1 MTRVFWYTDAAPICP
16 GLFKQD
22 WPVPRII
29 GSFWP
34 PGWGVVLASQ
44 QVVQTK
50 GVDTVEAF
58 WALGLRRNWRGSLSH
73 GGSPSHHGLKLKWLN
88 DLDDNW
94 GYSHFWKP
102 PYRALCS
109 LMWPTGY
116 LYRLVGEMTIHQHP
130 PFQVVASLV
139 YDKMEISTEDP
150 NMPWLSLVLQR
161 DENWNTLWMR
171 SVKGL
176 GSEITFLS
184 WKLWNLPR
192 GGCLKMGNT
201 HECGDF
207 SQLSLCQD
215 WCGSHFTCCTLDG
228 DVLLC
233 ERWCLYQEQRWA
245 NLFVGLVYFE

>member
-22 WPVPRII
+22 WPVLRII

-116 LYRLVGEMTIHQHP
+116 LYRLVGEMTLHQHP

-192 GGCLKMGNT
+192 GVVSKWGIPTNVAILVSWAFARIGAAHTSPAAPWMVMCCFVKGDAYTRNKDEQICL
-201 HECGDF
+201 
-207 SQLSLCQD
+207 S
-215 WCGSHFTCCTLDG
+215 
-228 DVLLC
+228 V
-233 ERWCLYQEQRWA
+233 
-245 NLFVGLVYFE
+245 

>member
-192 GGCLKMGNT
+192 GVVSKWGIPTNVAILVSWAFARIGAAHTSPAAPWMVMCCFVKGDAYTRNKDEQICL
-201 HECGDF
+201 
-207 SQLSLCQD
+207 S
-215 WCGSHFTCCTLDG
+215 
-228 DVLLC
+228 V
-233 ERWCLYQEQRWA
+233 
-245 NLFVGLVYFE
+245 

>member
-116 LYRLVGEMTIHQHP
+116 LYRLVGEMTLHQHP

-192 GGCLKMGNT
+192 GVVSKWGIPTNVAILVSWAFARIGAAHTSPAAPWMVMCCFVKGDAYTRNKDEQICL
-201 HECGDF
+201 
-207 SQLSLCQD
+207 S
-215 WCGSHFTCCTLDG
+215 
-228 DVLLC
+228 V
-233 ERWCLYQEQRWA
+233 
-245 NLFVGLVYFE
+245 